1 MYLFQFYAVELS
13 TYATILHRYMT
24 PANLIVGE
32 DLTIRDLVETVC
44 DVVGFEGEWVF
55 DTSKPDGTPR
65 KWLSADRFAN
75 WVGVPRPAC
84 VMVSL
89 TPFAGTL
96 NRVA

>member
-1 MYLFQFYAVELS
+1 MVHCGGFTAL
-13 TYATILHRYMT
+13 
-24 PANLIVGE
+24 NVGVGD
-32 DLTIRDLVETVC
+32 DLTIRELVETVC

-89 TPFAGTL
+89 TPIAGTL

>member
-1 MYLFQFYAVELS
+1 MVHCGGS
-13 TYATILHRYMT
+13 TAL
-24 PANLIVGE
+24 NVGVGD
-32 DLTIRDLVETVC
+32 DLTIRELFETVC

-65 KWLSADRFAN
+65 KLLSADRFAN